1 MPINKFYQMSN
12 QTIRKETFPSQ
23 CVRNC
28 LKSKIKTP
36 TEDNDIANKEYVD
49 TEMEKVKV
57 FVDTETKNNKEYVD
71 TVMEKVKVN
80 NELII
85 DKFNEIS
92 SKQNIQIGEVEDSIS
107 NVQAK
112 VEELTHFAYPSFFIS
127 SLESGSY
134 GVYLQGGGYP
144 CFGNGK
150 IKKIHLIISPSF
162 TKQYTPWKVIM
173 HLKINDINVKN
184 LQFTNEKLYIDIDV
198 PFQEN
203 NLINFYTVDAPDA
216 VKPSANLYWKM
227 EYDASSN

>member
-1 MPINKFYQMSN
+1 MPINKFYHDMSN
-12 QTIRKETFPSQ
+12 QTRRKETIPSQ

-49 TEMEKVKV
+49 IV
-57 FVDTETKNNKEYVD
+57 TKNNKEYVD
-71 TVMEKVKVN
+71 TEMEKVKVS

-85 DKFNEIS
+85 DKFNELS
-92 SKQNIQIGEVEDSIS
+92 SKVEDSIS
-107 NVQAK
+107 NVQTQVEDSISNVQTK
-112 VEELTHFAYPSFFIS
+112 VEELTIPHFEYPFSLHSFFIS

-144 CFGNGK
+144 CFRNGK
-150 IKKIHLIISPSF
+150 IKKIYLIISPGF
-162 TKQYTPWKVIM
+162 TKRYTPWKVIM

-203 NLINFYTVDAPDA
+203 NLINFYIVDAPDA
-216 VKPSANLYWKM
+216 VQPSANLYWKM
-227 EYDASSN
+227 EYDRVA